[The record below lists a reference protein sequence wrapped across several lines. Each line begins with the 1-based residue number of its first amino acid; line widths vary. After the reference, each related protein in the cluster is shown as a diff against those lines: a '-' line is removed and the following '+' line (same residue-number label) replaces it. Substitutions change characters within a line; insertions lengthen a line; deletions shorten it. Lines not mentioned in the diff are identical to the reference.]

1 MEKFQVN
8 QMHGH
13 ISLSDACFLRSVC
26 GDSKVYFQNSIITY
40 TSISQSGMTT
50 AELLDPRKS

>member
-1 MEKFQVN
+1 MTEIKKDKSLADIFSVYLMEKFEVN

-26 GDSKVYFQNSIITY
+26 GDVAKFIFKI
-40 TSISQSGMTT
+40 
-50 AELLDPRKS
+50 L